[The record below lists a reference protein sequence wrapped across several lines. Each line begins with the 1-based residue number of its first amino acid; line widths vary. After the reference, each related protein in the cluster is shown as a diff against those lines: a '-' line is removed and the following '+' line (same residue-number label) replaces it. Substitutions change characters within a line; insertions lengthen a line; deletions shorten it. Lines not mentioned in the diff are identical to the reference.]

1 MIFSDGDVNVKV
13 IIVLYAGIISPE
25 TVTLSELFS
34 VSGVTE
40 MVMRAGVGVGV
51 GVAPGVGVGEGVGE
65 GVGVG
70 PGVGEG
76 IGEGVGVGPGVGVGE
91 GVGLGDPE
99 VVKRYSELSA
109 EFPLRSMLFITK

>member
-51 GVAPGVGVGEGVGE
+51 GVGEGVGEGVGPGVGVGEGV
-65 GVGVG
+65 
-70 PGVGEG
+70 
-76 IGEGVGVGPGVGVGE
+76 GEGVGVGPGVGVGE

>member
-13 IIVLYAGIISPE
+13 IIVLYAGVISPE

-51 GVAPGVGVGEGVGE
+51 GEGVGVAPGVGEGVGVGYGVGVGVGEGVGL
-65 GVGVG
+65 
-70 PGVGEG
+70 
-76 IGEGVGVGPGVGVGE
+76 GVGVGE

-109 EFPLRSMLFITK
+109 EFPLRSVLVTTK